1 MRYIL
6 VRTRT
11 NVFYKEAF
19 MPALYAHLRFGE
31 EVYKR
36 LPEAYKHLIEQYPEA
51 FSLGTQG
58 PDILFYHQ
66 PMKANEIRK
75 RGTYLH
81 TLSGEEFFL
90 NQGEKLVQNANGGDV
105 LKDNGAFAAYICGF
119 LCHFTLDVC
128 CHPYIDEH
136 SCEAVTHGKIESEF
150 DKYILRKD
158 GKPIRGY
165 NTATPILDANG
176 TKEAVAK
183 CLDVPKEEI
192 SLSIKTMRKY
202 NGWFSKRC
210 ELFHGFV
217 HLILK
222 IAGMER
228 KFGDMFLHKKDDPL
242 CAEINEALFEKWKN
256 AVPQATALIEGYFEH
271 LTEWIHTQTTDMEL
285 FRYNFSGL
293 INTKE

>member
-1 MRYIL
+1 
-6 VRTRT
+6 
-11 NVFYKEAF
+11 

-31 EVYKR
+31 EVSKT
-36 LPEAYKHLIEQYPEA
+36 LPEAYKNLIQRYPEA
-51 FSLGTQG
+51 FALGTQG
-58 PDILFYHQ
+58 PDILFYHR

-75 RGTYLH
+75 RGTDLH
-81 TLSGEEFFL
+81 KLSGEEFFL
-90 NQGEKLVQNANGGDV
+90 SQGEKLLQAASGGDA
-105 LKDNGAFAAYICGF
+105 LEENGAFAAYICGF

-128 CHPYIDEH
+128 CHPYIDGH

-165 NTATPILDANG
+165 NTATPIEDKNG

-183 CLDVPKEEI
+183 CLDVPEENI
-192 SLSIKTMRKY
+192 ALSIKTMRKY
-202 NGWFSKRC
+202 NGWFSKKC

-242 CAEINEALFEKWKN
+242 CAEINEALLVKWQD
-256 AVPQATALIEGYFEH
+256 AIPQAAALIEGYFGH
-271 LTEWIHTQTTDMEL
+271 LTEWVHAQTTDTEL